1 MPSNSTLNRTEISQN
16 PSDAFDLLLQNTAAQ
31 GPDAYVLPQNQIQEI
46 INQLLPQY
54 KKLRYGRF
62 GRQVEDAPRLTHSVR
77 SPASPEGKIS
87 DRCCTSLKP
96 VVSLQCLCTR
106 TFATYLYTFLRT
118 PGNDLNPY
126 LPLFRYTFNGLE
138 CDALD
143 DLVFYPSDKCAA

>member
-1 MPSNSTLNRTEISQN
+1 M
-16 PSDAFDLLLQNTAAQ
+16 
-31 GPDAYVLPQNQIQEI
+31 LPQDQIQEV

-54 KKLRYGRF
+54 KKL
-62 GRQVEDAPRLTHSVR
+62 
-77 SPASPEGKIS
+77 SPEGKIS

-96 VVSLQCLCTR
+96 LVSEQCFCTR

-126 LPLFRYTFNGLE
+126 LPLIRYTFNGLE

-143 DLVFYPSDKCAA
+143 DLVFYPSDQCAA